1 MKEILSCP
9 VCKEALRAGER
20 TYICPHGHS
29 FDIARQGYV
38 NLLCGKNAATHG
50 DNAKMIAARR
60 RFLSSG
66 YYAPLANALTESLE
80 KHAKGAPALLDIGCG
95 EGYYTEAAHR
105 AIRPL
110 GGEIYAFDISKD
122 ALKATAQRHVASL
135 FVASAY
141 KMPIRDKSVDIV
153 TLFFSPLAK
162 EEILRVLRPEGLF
175 ITAYPGE
182 RHLWELKKA
191 IYDIPYLNRPED
203 TETEGFTLLE
213 KTDISKEIFLPDNEA
228 VMDLFAMTPYY
239 YKTSEKDHAKLQ
251 KIDSLTT
258 EISFHLC
265 VYKKIIP

>member
-9 VCKEALRAGER
+9 VCGESLRAGER
-20 TYICPHGHS
+20 TYTCQNGHS
-29 FDIARQGYV
+29 FDTARQGYV
-38 NLLCGKNAATHG
+38 NLLCGKGAATHG
-50 DNAKMIAARR
+50 DNAQMIAARR
-60 RFLSSG
+60 RFLSGG
-66 YYAPLANALTESLE
+66 YYAPLANALTDSL
-80 KHAKGAPALLDIGCG
+80 KKYAKGSPTLLDIGCG

-105 AIRPL
+105 AIEPI
-110 GGEIYAFDISKD
+110 GGKIYAFDISKD
-122 ALKATAQRHVASL
+122 ALKATAQRKVSSL

-141 KMPIRDKSVDIV
+141 KMPVLDESVDIV

-175 ITAYPGE
+175 VTAYPGE
-182 RHLWELKKA
+182 QHLWGLKKA
-191 IYDIPYLNRPED
+191 IYDTPYLNRPED

-213 KTDISKEIFLPDNEA
+213 KTDISREIFLPYNA
-228 VMDLFAMTPYY
+228 AIMDLFAMTPYY

-251 KIDSLTT
+251 KLDSLTT